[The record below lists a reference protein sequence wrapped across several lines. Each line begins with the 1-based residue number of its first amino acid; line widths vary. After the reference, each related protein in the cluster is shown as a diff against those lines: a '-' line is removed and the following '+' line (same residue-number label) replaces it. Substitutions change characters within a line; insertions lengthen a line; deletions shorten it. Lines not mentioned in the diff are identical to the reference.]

1 MNVNVRNQSGL
12 NGGEC
17 ASSGTLTGD
26 FNAIQCITNATLT
39 TVNGNVSGLNGKTF
53 SAGTIIYGR
62 YTEITISSGTIIA
75 YNYGG

>member
-1 MNVNVRNQSGL
+1 MNVNVKNQSGL

-26 FNAIQCITNATLT
+26 FNAIQCITNATIT
-39 TVNGNVSGLNGKTF
+39 SVKGNVSGLNGT
-53 SAGTIIYGR
+53 SLTAGTIIYGR
-62 YTEITISSGTIIA
+62 YSEIVIGSGTIIA